1 MAKFECELRGDFD
14 TILSEL
20 DKAATDSVTAELEDE
35 SFFSGDGF
43 RCAVRVYE
51 RYSNIG
57 GNRVSLNI
65 TLVEHDGRLYCSAI
79 SSGGSQA
86 VFFKVNTFGE
96 KAFLKTIT
104 DVLEKYE
111 IKGQQT

>member
-1 MAKFECELRGDFD
+1 MAKYECELRGDFD

-20 DKAATDSVTAELEDE
+20 YEAATDSVTADLEEE

-43 RCAVRVYE
+43 RCAVQVYE

-65 TLVEHDGRLYCSAI
+65 TLVEHDGRLHCSAI
-79 SSGGSQA
+79 SAGGSEA
-86 VFFKVNTFGE
+86 VFFKLNTFGE
-96 KAFLKTIT
+96 KAFLKTIKG
-104 DVLEKYE
+104 VLEKYE
-111 IKGQQT
+111 IQG